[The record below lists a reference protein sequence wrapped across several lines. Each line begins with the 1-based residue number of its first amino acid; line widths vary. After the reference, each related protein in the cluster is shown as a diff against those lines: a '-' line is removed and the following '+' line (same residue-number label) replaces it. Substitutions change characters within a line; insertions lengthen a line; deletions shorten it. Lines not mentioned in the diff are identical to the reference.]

1 MVNLVHW
8 SSTLTWKNTYFI
20 VFECIFTSVDFKELG
35 NSNEMLKLYQNDSIK
50 DWKMKNIDTILS
62 TFLTGYIKCNTKTHL
77 LVSHHVKLFFLYLS
91 VGIYRNILV

>member
-1 MVNLVHW
+1 
-8 SSTLTWKNTYFI
+8 
-20 VFECIFTSVDFKELG
+20 
-35 NSNEMLKLYQNDSIK
+35 
-50 DWKMKNIDTILS
+50 MKNIDTILS